1 MTTHDQHTN
10 RLSTEDLLT
19 ASPES
24 TDRDATDRDAE
35 LAPDEEFAPD
45 GGVTR
50 DGSVTRDGD
59 VAAGRTGETGGLT
72 EPAEDEVTTGQP
84 STTPTDPATDTDRS
98 TDIDRS
104 TDTDRS
110 GDTDRST
117 DTGSTVSGTGSSTDD
132 DAGAPLFAQGEVE
145 EFRIQWRELQAAFVD
160 SPQEAVRDA
169 DELVAEIMQNLAATF
184 ADHKRTLEDQWS
196 RGDEV
201 QTEDL
206 RLALRR
212 YRSFFNQLLSV

>member
-1 MTTHDQHTN
+1 VTTHDQHTN

-19 ASPES
+19 ASPDS
-24 TDRDATDRDAE
+24 TDRNATDRNAE

-45 GGVTR
+45 GG
-50 DGSVTRDGD
+50 VTRDGD

-72 EPAEDEVTTGQP
+72 EPAEDEVTTGRP
-84 STTPTDPATDTDRS
+84 STTPTDPATDTDRSTDADRS

-117 DTGSTVSGTGSSTDD
+117 DTGSTVSGTGSPTDD